1 MKKIAVMTSGGDAP
15 GMNAGIRAVT
25 RTALSLGLEVVG
37 IYRGYQGMIENDF
50 IPLSHESVR
59 NIIHRGG
66 TFLKTARS
74 DDFRTIEGRAQ
85 AAANLKA
92 HGIEGL
98 VVIGGDGSFTGAAAL
113 HEEHGVK
120 VVGCPGTIDNDLFGT
135 DYTIG
140 YDTAVNTAVHAID
153 QIRDTA
159 ASHNR
164 LFFVEVMGRDA
175 GFIALRTGLASG
187 AEAVLVPETT
197 TYIED
202 LTAKLEKNWKMKKSS
217 AIIIVAE
224 GDDAGGAIEIA
235 KKVNAKFE
243 GWESKVTVLGHIQR
257 GGSPTAFDR
266 ILASRM
272 GHAAVLALL
281 AGSTDVM
288 IGQKNGEMVEVP
300 FKQAVK
306 HHETLSKHLLDLVE
320 ILS

>member
-1 MKKIAVMTSGGDAP
+1 
-15 GMNAGIRAVT
+15 MNAGIRAVT
-25 RTALSLGLEVVG
+25 RTALSLGLEVEG

-50 IPLSHESVR
+50 IPLTHESVR

-74 DDFRTIEGRAQ
+74 DDFRTVEGRAK
-85 AAANLKA
+85 AAENLKA
-92 HGIEGL
+92 RGIEGL

-113 HEEHGVK
+113 HDEHGVK

-202 LTAKLEKNWKMKKSS
+202 LTSKLEKNWKMKKSS

-235 KKVNAKFE
+235 KKVNEKFE

-272 GHAAVLALL
+272 GNAAVKALL

-288 IGQKNGEMVEVP
+288 IGQKNGEMVEVS

-306 HHETLSKHLLDLVE
+306 HHETLSTHLLDLVE

>member
-37 IYRGYQGMIENDF
+37 VYRGYQGMIEGDF
-50 IPLSHESVR
+50 IPLDYMKVS

-74 DDFRTIEGRAQ
+74 EEFRTVEGRAK

-92 HGIEGL
+92 QGVDAL
-98 VVIGGDGSFTGAAAL
+98 VVIGGDGSFRGATAL
-113 HEEHGVK
+113 HAEHQIQ

-159 ASHNR
+159 DSHNR

-187 AEAVLVPETT
+187 AESVLVPETV
-197 TYIED
+197 TYIDD
-202 LTAKLEKNWKMKKSS
+202 LADKLEKGWTMKKSS

-224 GDDAGGAIEIA
+224 GDDEGGAIAIA
-235 KKVNAKFE
+235 KKVNERFE
-243 GWESKVTVLGHIQR
+243 GWETKVTVLGHIQR
-257 GGSPTAFDR
+257 GGSPSAFDR

-272 GHAAVLALL
+272 GNAAVNALL
-281 AGSTDVM
+281 SGSTNVM
-288 IGQKNGEMVEVP
+288 IGQRNGEMVEVP
-300 FKQAVK
+300 FYQAIK
-306 HHETLSKHLLDLVE
+306 HHETLNSHLLDLVE

>member
-15 GMNAGIRAVT
+15 GMNAAIRGVT
-25 RTALSLGLEVVG
+25 RTALVKGLEVVG
-37 IYRGYQGMIENDF
+37 IYRGYQGMIEGDF
-50 IPLSHESVR
+50 IPLDRFRVS

-74 DDFRTIEGRAQ
+74 EEFRTKEGRAK
-85 AAANLKA
+85 AAENLKKE
-92 HGIEGL
+92 GIEAL
-98 VVIGGDGSFTGAAAL
+98 VVIGGDGSFRGAAAL
-113 HEEHGVK
+113 HAEYGIQ

-159 ASHNR
+159 DSHNR

-187 AEAVLVPETT
+187 AESVLVPETT
-197 TYIED
+197 TYID
-202 LTAKLEKNWKMKKSS
+202 QLIAKLEKGWRSQKSS

-224 GDDAGGAIEIA
+224 GDDEGGAVEIA
-235 KKVNAKFE
+235 KKVNAQFSS
-243 GWESKVTVLGHIQR
+243 WDTKVTVLGHIQR

-272 GHAAVLALL
+272 GNFAVESLL
-281 AGSTDVM
+281 KGNTNIM
-288 IGQKNGEMVEVP
+288 IGQRNGEMVEVS
-300 FKQAVK
+300 FEQAVK
-306 HHETLSKHLLDLVE
+306 HHESLNPNLLELVE

>member
-25 RTALSLGLEVVG
+25 RTALNAGIEVWG
-37 IYRGYQGMIENDF
+37 IYRGYQGMIEDDF
-50 IPLSHESVR
+50 ILLDHFRVS

-74 DDFRTIEGRAQ
+74 TEFRTVEGRAK
-85 AAANLKA
+85 AAENLKRR
-92 HGIEGL
+92 GIEGL
-98 VVIGGDGSFTGAAAL
+98 VVIGGDGSFRGANAL
-113 HEEHGVK
+113 CEEHGIR

-140 YDTAVNTAVHAID
+140 YDTAVNTAVHAVD

-175 GFIALRTGLASG
+175 GFIALRTALASG
-187 AEAVLVPETT
+187 AESVLVPETT
-197 TYIED
+197 TYIDE
-202 LTAKLEKNWKMKKSS
+202 LISKLEKGFKMNKSS

-224 GDDAGGAIEIA
+224 GDDEGGAMEVA
-235 KKVNAKFE
+235 KKVNAQFD
-243 GWESKVTVLGHIQR
+243 GWETKVTVLGHIQR

-272 GHAAVLALL
+272 GNAALTALMN
-281 AGSTDVM
+281 GSTNVM
-288 IGQKNGEMVEVP
+288 IGQRNGEMIEVP
-300 FKQAVK
+300 FANAIK
-306 HHETLSKHLLDLVE
+306 HHETLNKHLLDLVE
-320 ILS
+320 ILA